1 MDFKELLFTALA
13 VALGIVVGTVILSK
27 LVPTSLGGG
36 KAWEES
42 AV

>member
-1 MDFKELLFTALA
+1 MLKEFLIDALA
-13 VALGIVVGTVILSK
+13 VAVGIIVGTIILSK

-42 AV
+42 GV

>member
-1 MDFKELLFTALA
+1 MLKEFLIDALA
-13 VALGIVVGTVILSK
+13 VALGIVVGTIILSK